1 MWLFPYRKWQ
11 TDSKN
16 LGNHYLHPE
25 PRLQEYIEI
34 LTEKYLKERGRIK
47 WIAYHWILS
56 NGVLKINV
64 ISLMKPRKI
73 VYDTWKAKTE
83 EDVKMDLSV
92 SKFWENKTNK
102 EKKTQSTNEAWE
114 LAIANSLQYLNI
126 LCIENKYFKMKTK
139 AICM

>member
-1 MWLFPYRKWQ
+1 
-11 TDSKN
+11 
-16 LGNHYLHPE
+16 
-25 PRLQEYIEI
+25 
-34 LTEKYLKERGRIK
+34 
-47 WIAYHWILS
+47 
-56 NGVLKINV
+56 
-64 ISLMKPRKI
+64 MKPRKI